1 MKPLRTVIV
10 DDEPLAVRGLELTLG
25 EIEGVE
31 VVGTAADGRSGLAL
45 IRKARPDLVL
55 LDIRMPLADGLQVA
69 RALDEADAPAVIF
82 VTAFG
87 QFALEAFELAALDYV
102 LKPVAPDRLRAA
114 VERARKRVEQSGA
127 DQRRADL
134 QQAFEALERRI
145 STEETHPAIEP
156 SIWISDAR
164 GRFRLP
170 LSGVAWLEAQRDY
183 VRIHTVRGES
193 YIERGTLGELTD
205 TLDSPLFQRVHRSAT
220 VNLNQVNALRRRR
233 WGMVSVTLASG
244 VEIPVGRSY
253 VAPLKA
259 RLEDAGVMG
268 FRKQPR

>member
-1 MKPLRTVIV
+1 MRPLRTLIV
-10 DDEPLAVRGLELTLG
+10 DDEPLAVRGLELALR
-25 EIEGVE
+25 EIEGVT
-31 VVGTAADGRSGLAL
+31 VVGTASDGKSGLARIAKL
-45 IRKARPDLVL
+45 KPDLVL
-55 LDIRMPLADGLQVA
+55 LDIRMPLASGLDVA

-102 LKPVAPDRLRAA
+102 LKPVAPERLRAA
-114 VERARKRVEQSGA
+114 VERARRRMDQSDA
-127 DQRRADL
+127 DQRRQAL
-134 QQAFEALERRI
+134 QQAFDALERRI
-145 STEETHPAIEP
+145 VSEEIAGPAIEA

-170 LSGVAWLEAQRDY
+170 LTGVAWLEAQRDY

-193 YIERGTLGELTD
+193 YIERGTLGELTE

-220 VNLNQVNALRRRR
+220 VNLNQVTALRRRR

-244 VEIPVGRSY
+244 VEVPVGRSY

-259 RLEDAGVMG
+259 RLENSGVMG
-268 FRKQPR
+268 FRR